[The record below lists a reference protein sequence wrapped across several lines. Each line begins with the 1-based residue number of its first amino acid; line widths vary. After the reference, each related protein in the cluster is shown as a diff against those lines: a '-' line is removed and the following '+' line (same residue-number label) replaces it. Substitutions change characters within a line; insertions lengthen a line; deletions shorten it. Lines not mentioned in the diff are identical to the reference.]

1 MSGYVGVLTR
11 NLFLS
16 VSAGFISNR
25 IEFSEVAQSNVYHIV
40 CWSCTY
46 SWACWVRSA
55 SAVLSFFIAGWLGA
69 RH

>member
-40 CWSCTY
+40 C
-46 SWACWVRSA
+46 
-55 SAVLSFFIAGWLGA
+55 
-69 RH
+69 